1 MSASLSGGVTSLNP
15 LGAVLIIVR
24 LRAGP
29 GRVAAPIRH
38 RCWRLASRAGRTDTR
53 TSGLDPVCAR
63 ARGATGCWRMGAAP
77 PPPARGARAQTPP
90 SASQRHFLCVGAR
103 GKRFRRRGAPRP
115 PPRAPP
121 DPLSRGQPAL
131 GSPRAQQDPPFP
143 GGGGFYWGGHG
154 GGGDG
159 GGGEP
164 GVGGQRK

>member
-1 MSASLSGGVTSLNP
+1 MSASLSGGVTSLIP
-15 LGAVLIIVR
+15 SGAVLIIVR

-103 GKRFRRRGAPRP
+103 GKRFRRRGPRRPPPRP
-115 PPRAPP
+115 PPDLVARAK
-121 DPLSRGQPAL
+121 PAL
-131 GSPRAQQDPPFP
+131 ERPRSQHDLLMP
-143 GGGGFYWGGHG
+143 
-154 GGGDG
+154 
-159 GGGEP
+159 
-164 GVGGQRK
+164 VGRSEEHTSELQSLAYLVCRLLL